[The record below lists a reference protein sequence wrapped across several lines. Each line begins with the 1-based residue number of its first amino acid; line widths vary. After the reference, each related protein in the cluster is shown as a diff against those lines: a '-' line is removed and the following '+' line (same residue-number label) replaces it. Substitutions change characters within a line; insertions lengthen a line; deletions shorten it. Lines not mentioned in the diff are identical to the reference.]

1 MPSAAMLP
9 LSLSAA
15 ATLGLAFGLGPC
27 LLCGLSTLGP
37 VFLVNGVGVRR
48 SWTVLLPYSAGRL
61 IAYAT
66 LGLVCG
72 LAGREIGTHLDGA
85 VIATAFGAATLLL
98 GFGLLPTSGHRVCDS
113 ACHDGRNSA
122 RRGLLPGGLFLTG
135 AALALSPCAPLA
147 AVLVAAA
154 TSASAGHGLVL
165 GLAFGLGA
173 IAAPALFYG
182 VGAAYIGNRL
192 RVELGSW
199 LRGLRWLSAGLL
211 LFAGL
216 VQLLRGL
223 AHFSLFQAA
232 IPWHL
237 SL

>member
-1 MPSAAMLP
+1 MLPPAMTPAATLP
-9 LSLSAA
+9 LSLPTA
-15 ATLGLAFGLGPC
+15 ATLGLVFGLGPC

-37 VFLVNGVGVRR
+37 VFLVNRVGVRR

-61 IAYAT
+61 IAYAA

-72 LAGREIGTHLDGA
+72 LAGREIGTRLDGA
-85 VIATAFGAATLLL
+85 VISIVFGTATLLL
-98 GFGLLPTSGHRVCDS
+98 GFALLPTPANRACSSG
-113 ACHDGRNSA
+113 CHDGPTSS

-173 IAAPALFYG
+173 ITAPALFYG
-182 VGAAYIGNRL
+182 VGAAYLGDRL
-192 RVELGSW
+192 RVQLGSW
-199 LRGLRWLSAGLL
+199 LCGLRWLSAGLL

-223 AHFSLFQAA
+223 AHF
-232 IPWHL
+232 HL
-237 SL
+237 HA